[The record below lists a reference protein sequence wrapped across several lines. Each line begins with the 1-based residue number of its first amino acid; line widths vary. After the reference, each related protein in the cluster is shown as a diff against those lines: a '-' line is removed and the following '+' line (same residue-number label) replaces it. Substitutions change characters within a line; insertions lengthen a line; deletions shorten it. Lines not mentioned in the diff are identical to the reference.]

1 MVGGVM
7 NLPNFVIERVSAT
20 FLVDKYENC
29 NTNFPIFSLLM
40 VLSQIVV
47 VSFLI
52 YANTTGVIS
61 TQQGV
66 IIFIIICCIAVVV
79 FSVLPLVSRRSYEVH
94 LRRGSGIS
102 VRYQTSE
109 NLRAARLLT
118 RLMFLYVCFFLVENA
133 YYYVIMFV
141 FVYDDNAVQE
151 ILLSVFTILMVLEI
165 FASLTVMAT
174 SHPSLRKALHL
185 KMWGVAVVHP
195 AGAVPPNRPIVK
207 TYQPKEYVRGVDG
220 RQLLFTNEQ
229 EKDMYF
235 KRYEEMWNK

>member
-40 VLSQIVV
+40 VLSQ
-47 VSFLI
+47 
-52 YANTTGVIS
+52 
-61 TQQGV
+61 
-66 IIFIIICCIAVVV
+66 
-79 FSVLPLVSRRSYEVH
+79 
-94 LRRGSGIS
+94 

-195 AGAVPPNRPIVK
+195 AAAAPPNRPIVK
-207 TYQPKEYVRGVDG
+207 AYQPKEYVRGVDG